1 MDSATEKLLADLKD
15 QNPHWGRTRL
25 AKESGV
31 HESSVRRWLDRTRRS
46 MPPASGKKKQLLN
59 RLDEQL
65 DEREI
70 AAILRN
76 IKSARPTVRPF
87 KISGDSVK
95 FGIISDS
102 HIGHKMF
109 AEEWL
114 MHAYEFFESEG
125 CEFIYHAGDIVE
137 GMSGRD
143 GQIYELNKLGF
154 EEQVNYA
161 AELIRKSPMPIRAIL
176 GNHDQW
182 FKGKGNIGAC
192 VGTKLSNECQNFTYL
207 GDDEAYDMLGNIK
220 VMLRHPGDGSAYALS
235 YKTQKFIESLAG
247 GQKPNILINGHY
259 HKGIFFEYRNVHAFE
274 AGTLQGQSKF
284 MRGRNLSS
292 TPSVWCVEAFQD
304 EVGLQRIKS
313 ELLRFYE

>member
-1 MDSATEKLLADLKD
+1 MNKQRDVVLAGLKEK
-15 QNPHWGRTRL
+15 NPDWGRKRL
-25 AKESGV
+25 STATGYPPAYV
-31 HESSVRRWLDRTRRS
+31 QRWLNRTLKS
-46 MPPASGKKKQLLN
+46 DEIASKKKQNLINKLSA
-59 RLDEQL
+59 QL
-65 DEREI
+65 DERAI
-70 AAILRN
+70 SAILRN
-76 IKSARPTVRPF
+76 TKSAKPKVTPF
-87 KISGDSVK
+87 SLSTDSVK
-95 FGIISDS
+95 FGVISDT

-109 AEEWL
+109 NEDWL
-114 MHAYEFFESEG
+114 FAAYEFFENEN
-125 CEFIYHAGDIVE
+125 CDFIYHSGDIVE

-143 GQIYELNKLGF
+143 GQIYELNKFGF
-154 EEQVNYA
+154 EEQTCYA
-161 AELIRKSPMPIRAIL
+161 AGLIKKSPIPIRAIL

-182 FKGKGNIGAC
+182 FKIKGNIGAC
-192 VGTKLSNECQNFTYL
+192 VGSKLQAECDNFTYL

-292 TPSVWCVEAFQD
+292 TPSVWCIEAFQD
-304 EVGLQRIKS
+304 NSGLQRIKT
-313 ELLRFYE
+313 ELCRFYE